1 MRQIL
6 RLFRL
11 DRLSPMARWA
21 ALGPAVAILVAVPLS
36 YVSPLLAFAAAAALA
51 LAGLALVKE
60 RKAPTPEPGV
70 QKGMPAAVLD
80 GISDAVLLL
89 DVDRTVVA
97 ANRAARDLL
106 GDRVEGRDLAL
117 SLRHPEA
124 LEAAKQA
131 IFENVRCDAEIVMH
145 VPVQR
150 VFLVQATPL
159 PEGDSAPARFLL
171 VLHEVTASRN
181 AEQIRAD
188 FVANVSHELRSPLT
202 SLIGFI
208 ETLRNA
214 AHDDETAR
222 DRFLEIMNEESHR
235 MARLIDDLLSLSRV
249 EANEHVRPE
258 GRLDISEILA
268 GVVDSVS
275 VQAEEK
281 NMTIE
286 VIDPAKQP
294 SVIGDRDE
302 LIEVFQNLVV
312 NAVKYGREKTPVRV
326 AVSSVDRI
334 PEVGGP
340 GLSVAVIDKGDG
352 IEAEDIPRLT
362 ERFYRVD
369 KGRSRSMGG
378 TGLGLAIVKH
388 IVNRHRGRLV
398 IRSDVGEGS
407 QFIVYLPVDIP
418 AAEAAETQRAS

>member
-6 RLFRL
+6 RIFRL
-11 DRLSPMARWA
+11 NTLSPAARC
-21 ALGPAVAILVAVPLS
+21 
-36 YVSPLLAFAAAAALA
+36 AALA
-51 LAGLALVKE
+51 PAAAFLVAIPLSGYLSPALMVGVTVLLAVVGAACIPDRDEPLAEPSIQEGL
-60 RKAPTPEPGV
+60 
-70 QKGMPAAVLD
+70 PAAVLD

-89 DVDRTVVA
+89 DEDRTVVT
-97 ANRAARDLL
+97 ANQAARDLL
-106 GDRVEGRDLAL
+106 DDRVEGRDLAL

-124 LEAAKQA
+124 LEAANKA
-131 IFENVRCDAEIVMH
+131 ISERTKASAEIVMH

-150 VFLVQATPL
+150 VFLVQAAPL
-159 PEGDSAPARFLL
+159 PDDGAFPARFVV
-171 VLHEVTASRN
+171 VLQEVTASRN

-214 AHDDETAR
+214 AQDDETAR
-222 DRFLEIMNEESHR
+222 ERFLQIMAEESQR
-235 MARLIDDLLSLSRV
+235 MARLIEDLLSLSRV
-249 EANEHVRPE
+249 ESNEHVRPE
-258 GRLDISEILA
+258 GQVDISDLLA
-268 GVVDSVS
+268 GVVDSAS
-275 VQAEEK
+275 VQAKEK
-281 NMTIE
+281 NMPIE
-286 VIDPAKQP
+286 VIDPAP
-294 SVIGDRDE
+294 RPPIVGDRDE

-312 NAVKYGREKTPVRV
+312 NAVKYGREQTPVRI

-334 PEVGGP
+334 PEIGGK
-340 GLSVAVIDKGDG
+340 GLCVAVIDKGEG

-398 IRSDVGEGS
+398 IRSEVGEGS
-407 QFIVYLPVDIP
+407 QFIVYLPVEEP
-418 AAEAAETQRAS
+418 QEVQKAS